1 MNHLI
6 DDATTMN
13 IFGKER
19 LSVAGADAKTCLVVS
34 FTECAH
40 QNCSI

>member
-6 DDATTMN
+6 DDATSMN
-13 IFGKER
+13 ILRKER

-40 QNCSI
+40 QNSSM